1 MKNLSKET
9 ASSVAEIVGRKDEP
23 VEDTPL
29 LGKIPA
35 CLFIASL
42 LFYLLASEGMRNYLL
57 FLRAALVRIV
67 G

>member
-9 ASSVAEIVGRKDEP
+9 ANSVAEIVGRKDEP
-23 VEDTPL
+23 VDDTPL
-29 LGKIPA
+29 LGKIPT

-42 LFYLLASEGMRNYLL
+42 LFYLLVSEGMRNYLL
-57 FLRAALVRIV
+57 FLHAVFVRMM